1 MKLDLQYTE
10 VLPHSL
16 PRVWSALTTADALRE
31 WLMDSDFEPRVGREF
46 TFLCPPSPGIRGYVE
61 CKVLELEPMRR
72 VVWSWL
78 ATDDGDPT
86 TVTIELEAVDGG
98 TRLTLRHRGDVA
110 TEVRDRTAAGWTQ
123 KISEL
128 VLYLAR
134 GHRRAELQRE
144 IP

>member
-1 MKLDLQYTE
+1 VKLDLHYSE

-16 PRVWSALTTADALRE
+16 SRVWSALTTADALRE

-72 VVWSWL
+72 IVWSWL
-78 ATDDGDPT
+78 ATDEGDPT

-110 TEVRDRTAAGWTQ
+110 REVRDRTAAGWTQ

-134 GHRRAELQRE
+134 GHQRAELQRE

>member
-1 MKLDLQYTE
+1 VKLDLHYSE

-16 PRVWSALTTADALRE
+16 ARVWSALTTADALRE

-78 ATDDGDPT
+78 GTDEGDPT

-98 TRLTLRHRGDVA
+98 TRLTLRHRGDTA
-110 TEVRDRTAAGWTQ
+110 PEVRDRTAAGWTQ

-128 VLYLAR
+128 GLYLAR
-134 GHRRAELQRE
+134 GHQRAELQRE

>member
-1 MKLDLQYTE
+1 VKLDLHYTE

-16 PRVWSALTTADALRE
+16 QRVWSALTTADALRE

-78 ATDDGDPT
+78 ATDEGDPT

-110 TEVRDRTAAGWTQ
+110 REVRDRTAAGWTQ

-128 VLYLAR
+128 ALYLAR